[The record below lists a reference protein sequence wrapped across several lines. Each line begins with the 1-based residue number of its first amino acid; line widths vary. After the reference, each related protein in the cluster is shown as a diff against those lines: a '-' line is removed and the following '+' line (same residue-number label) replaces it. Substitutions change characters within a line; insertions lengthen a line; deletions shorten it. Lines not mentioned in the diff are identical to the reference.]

1 MSNLRVLILTLI
13 TMIAFAGNSLLC
25 RFALKNTE
33 IDPASFTSIRILSGA
48 MALLLLLKI
57 RSGSSKISGSWR
69 SAIALFAY
77 AAAFSFAYVTLE
89 AGIGALLLFS
99 AVQVTMIGYGL
110 YSGERLSI
118 KQTLGF
124 ILALGGLIW
133 LMLPGVSAP
142 PLLGSLLMI
151 CAGISWGIYS
161 LRGRGVGDPASM
173 TAGNFLRA
181 AIPAILL
188 SIIFVQSMRIDKMGV
203 LYAILSGAFASG
215 AGYFIWY
222 MALKGL
228 KATTASIVQL
238 SVPIIAAIG
247 GIIFLSESI
256 TVRLLVSSVAILG
269 GIFIV
274 VSEKR

>member
-1 MSNLRVLILTLI
+1 LI

-48 MALLLLLKI
+48 IALWLLLKI

-69 SAIALFAY
+69 SALALFIY
-77 AAAFSFAYVTLE
+77 AATFSFAYVTLE

-110 YSGERLSI
+110 WTGERLSF

-124 ILALGGLIW
+124 VAALGGLVW

-142 PLLGSLLMI
+142 PLFGSLLMI
-151 CAGISWGIYS
+151 SAGVGWGVYS

-181 AIPAILL
+181 GIFTLLL
-188 SIIFVQSMRIDKMGV
+188 SVIFIQNMTMDKEGIV
-203 LYAILSGAFASG
+203 YAILSGAIASG
-215 AGYFIWY
+215 VGYFVWY

-228 KATTASIVQL
+228 KATVASVVQL
-238 SVPIIAAIG
+238 SVPVIAAVG

-256 TVRLLVSSVAILG
+256 TMRLIVSSVAILG

-274 VSEKR
+274 VSEK

>member
-1 MSNLRVLILTLI
+1 
-13 TMIAFAGNSLLC
+13 MIAFAGNSLLC
-25 RFALKNTE
+25 RFALKNTQ
-33 IDPASFTSIRILSGA
+33 IDPASFTTIRILSGA

-181 AIPAILL
+181 AIPTILL

-238 SVPIIAAIG
+238 SVPVIAAIG

-274 VSEKR
+274 VSEK

>member
-1 MSNLRVLILTLI
+1 MSNLRVFILTLI
-13 TMIAFAGNSLLC
+13 TMVAFAGNSLLC

-48 MALLLLLKI
+48 IALLLLLKL
-57 RSGSSKISGSWR
+57 RKGLSKISGSWC
-69 SAIALFAY
+69 SAAALFAY

-142 PLLGSLLMI
+142 PLFGSFLMI

-188 SIIFVQSMRIDKMGV
+188 SIIFARSMKIDNIGF
-203 LYAILSGAFASG
+203 LYAILSGAIASG

-238 SVPIIAAIG
+238 SVPVIASIG

-256 TVRLLVSSVAILG
+256 TMRLVVSSTAILG
-269 GIFIV
+269 GIFVV
-274 VSEKR
+274 VSEK

>member
-118 KQTLGF
+118 KQTLVF

-142 PLLGSLLMI
+142 PLLGSFLMI

-274 VSEKR
+274 VSEK